1 VIIGYLILSSVFE
14 NSFRTEGDEIRG
26 ERTWQ
31 EFFELIL
38 KKRNESSPDEVD
50 KVVWK
55 GFLFFAFVLIP
66 CVQSW

>member
-1 VIIGYLILSSVFE
+1 LIFVIIGYLILSSVFE

-50 KVVWK
+50 KVV
-55 GFLFFAFVLIP
+55 
-66 CVQSW
+66 